1 MKNKTYLNES
11 VKNGYLLK
19 WHKMPINVY
28 IAPMKFYSKQGED
41 LIYRKMV
48 VDALEEWENASEGL
62 VQFNLVNTLLESQ
75 INVDWKRVDR
85 SALGHCTYNYDNY
98 KRLYGAEV
106 SIGLTDGLIHEK
118 YNSNE
123 EVYHTILH
131 EIGHSIGLGHSP
143 YDTDIMYTPHKYG
156 VVSLSNN
163 DKYSV
168 QWLYRLPSAT
178 EVRAIGQQFSIMTD
192 SDIDM
197 IINKIDNQDDYEK
210 YEDNQSTKS
219 TRNLLDETD
228 NIANVKRYNMM
239 IQHVG
244 ISEDMRQ
251 FFINKNRKK

>member
-41 LIYRKMV
+41 LVYRKMV

-156 VVSLSNN
+156 VVSLSHN

-168 QWLYRLPSAT
+168 QWLYRLPAAT

-197 IINKIDNQDDYEK
+197 IISKIDNQDDYEK
-210 YEDNQSTKS
+210 YEEKQSTKPS
-219 TRNLLDETD
+219 RNLLDETD

>member
-41 LIYRKMV
+41 LVYRKMV

-156 VVSLSNN
+156 VVSLSHN

-168 QWLYRLPSAT
+168 QWLYRLPAAT

-197 IINKIDNQDDYEK
+197 IISKIDTQDDFES
-210 YEDNQSTKS
+210 YEDNQPNKPS
-219 TRNLLDETD
+219 RNLLDETD

>member
-1 MKNKTYLNES
+1 M
-11 VKNGYLLK
+11 
-19 WHKMPINVY
+19 
-28 IAPMKFYSKQGED
+28 
-41 LIYRKMV
+41 
-48 VDALEEWENASEGL
+48 
-62 VQFNLVNTLLESQ
+62 
-75 INVDWKRVDR
+75 
-85 SALGHCTYNYDNY
+85 
-98 KRLYGAEV
+98 
-106 SIGLTDGLIHEK
+106 IHEK

-156 VVSLSNN
+156 VVSLSHN

-168 QWLYRLPSAT
+168 QWLYRLPAAT

-197 IINKIDNQDDYEK
+197 IISKIDNQDDYEK
-210 YEDNQSTKS
+210 YEEKQSTKPS
-219 TRNLLDETD
+219 RNLLDETD
-228 NIANVKRYNMM
+228 NIANVRRYNMM

>member
-1 MKNKTYLNES
+1 MKHKTYLNES

-19 WHKMPINVY
+19 WHRMPINVY
-28 IAPMKFYSKQGED
+28 IAPMNFYSKQGED
-41 LIYRKMV
+41 LVYRKMV

-106 SIGLTDGLIHEK
+106 SIGLTDGLIHQQ

-131 EIGHSIGLGHSP
+131 EVGHSIGLGHSP

-156 VVSLSNN
+156 VVSLSDN

-168 QWLYRLPSAT
+168 QWLYRLPAAT
-178 EVRAIGQQFSIMTD
+178 EIRAIGQQFSVMTD
-192 SDIDM
+192 DDIDLV
-197 IINKIDNQDDYEK
+197 IRKIDGQDKKE
-210 YEDNQSTKS
+210 ETSHNTHH
-219 TRNLLDETD
+219 THRNLLDETD